1 MSSEVFTILIVD
13 DERNIRTGLAHAL
26 ECESYSIATAQD
38 AEEAWRLFRMAHHRL
53 VLTDL
58 KMPGGASGIDLM
70 RRIKDERPETLII
83 VITAHGSVETAVE
96 AMRLGAHDYLTK
108 PIDLGTLR
116 LQVRNAFEHYRLREE
131 NRRLRARLAEA
142 GEVPE
147 MIGQSAAI
155 REVFAQIRQVA
166 DTDVTILIQGESG
179 TGKELVAHALHNLS
193 HRRDGPFIAANV
205 GALPEGLIESELFGY
220 EKGAFTGAQRQRAG
234 WFEMARGGTLL
245 LDEVGEIL
253 VKTQIDL
260 LRVLEQR
267 EVRRLGGAD
276 LIPLDVRLVVAT
288 HQNIDG
294 LVASGRMREDLYYRL
309 NVIPIR
315 VPPLRERR
323 DDIPLLSQH
332 FLRWAQQR
340 HGRESKQVAG
350 AAMRALCDYSWPGN
364 VRQLKN
370 CMERLAVTAEGPTIH
385 LEDLPTEM
393 RGARQKPVVA
403 TWPGD
408 ISGASDPAEP
418 LPTLEAAVAEA
429 EKSTILAALE
439 RCNHHRER
447 TAQMLG
453 ISVRTLHYKMNRHSL
468 Q

>member
-1 MSSEVFTILIVD
+1 MSTEVFPILIVD
-13 DERNIRTGLAHAL
+13 DERNIRTGLAQAL
-26 ECESYSIATAQD
+26 EGESYAISTAKD
-38 AEEAWRLFRMAHHRL
+38 ADEAWDLFRKDHHLL

-58 KMPGGASGIDLM
+58 KMPGGRSGIDLI
-70 RRIKDERPETLII
+70 RQIKDERPETLII
-83 VITAHGSVETAVE
+83 VITAHGTVETAVE

-131 NRRLRARLAEA
+131 NRRLRDRLAVA
-142 GEVPE
+142 GEIPE
-147 MIGQSAAI
+147 MVGQAPAI
-155 REVFAQIRQVA
+155 REAFAQIRQVA
-166 DTDVTILIQGESG
+166 DTDVTILVQGESG
-179 TGKELVAHALHNLS
+179 TGKELVARAIHNLS
-193 HRRDGPFIAANV
+193 HRSAGPFIAANI

-245 LDEVGEIL
+245 LDEVGEML
-253 VKTQIDL
+253 AKTQVDL

-267 EVRRLGGAD
+267 EVRRLGGGA

-288 HQNIDG
+288 HQDIEG
-294 LVASGRMREDLYYRL
+294 LVASGKMREDLYYRL
-309 NVIPIR
+309 NVISLR

-323 DDIPLLSQH
+323 DDIPLLTQH
-332 FLRWAQQR
+332 FLRWAHQR
-340 HGRESKQVAG
+340 HDREPKQVAG

-370 CMERLAVTAEGPTIH
+370 CMERLVVTVDGPTIH
-385 LEDLPTEM
+385 LEDLPNEM
-393 RGARQKPVVA
+393 RLSRQIPIVD
-403 TWPGD
+403 TWPGN
-408 ISGASDPAEP
+408 IHGAPDTEV
-418 LPTLEAAVAEA
+418 LNLEDAVAEV
-429 EKSTILAALE
+429 EKATILAALD

-447 TAQMLG
+447 TAQLLG
-453 ISVRTLHYKMNRHSL
+453 ISVRTLHYKMNRYSL

>member
-1 MSSEVFTILIVD
+1 MSTEVFPILIVD
-13 DERNIRTGLAHAL
+13 DERNIRTGLAQAL
-26 ECESYSIATAQD
+26 EGESYAISTAKD
-38 AEEAWRLFRMAHHRL
+38 ADEAWDLFRIGRHHL

-58 KMPGGASGIDLM
+58 KMPGSRSGIDLI
-70 RRIKDERPETLII
+70 RSIKDERPETLII

-116 LQVRNAFEHYRLREE
+116 LQVRNAFEHYRLVEE
-131 NRRLRARLAEA
+131 NRRLRERLAVA
-142 GEVPE
+142 GEIPE

-155 REVFAQIRQVA
+155 REVFARIRQVA

-179 TGKELVAHALHNLS
+179 TGKELVARAIHNLS
-193 HRRDGPFIAANV
+193 HRRDGPFIAANI

-245 LDEVGEIL
+245 LDEVGEMMI
-253 VKTQIDL
+253 KTQIDL

-267 EVRRLGGAD
+267 EVRRLGGGA

-288 HQNIDG
+288 HQDIEG
-294 LVASGRMREDLYYRL
+294 LVASGKMREDLYYRL
-309 NVIPIR
+309 NIIPLR

-323 DDIPLLSQH
+323 DDIPLLTQH
-332 FLRWAQQR
+332 FIRWAQQR
-340 HGRESKQVAG
+340 HGREPKQVAS

-370 CMERLAVTAEGPTIH
+370 CMERLVVTVEGPTIH
-385 LEDLPTEM
+385 LEDLPSEM
-393 RGARQKPVVA
+393 HAPRLNPDVH
-403 TWPGD
+403 TWPGNFL
-408 ISGASDPAEP
+408 GAPTQEVLP
-418 LPTLEAAVAEA
+418 LDAAVAEV
-429 EKSTILAALE
+429 EKATILAALD

-447 TAQMLG
+447 TAQLLG